1 MYIDENMAIYSD
13 KSLPDSVRRHNSKT
27 STNSGSSG
35 SDAPDIKHI
44 ENPMYTKNEL
54 PDTAPENDDHI
65 YETSLSF
72 PPLPPPPIE
81 TDDDANPFN
90 PYDTLPESIGPDT
103 YDRLDASSSQIV
115 DDPVYEAINATKTN
129 V

>member
-1 MYIDENMAIYSD
+1 MYIDENTAIYSD

-35 SDAPDIKHI
+35 SAPDIKHI
-44 ENPMYTKNEL
+44 ENPMYSENEL
-54 PDTAPENDDHI
+54 LDTAPENDDHI

>member
-1 MYIDENMAIYSD
+1 MYIDENTAIYSD

-27 STNSGSSG
+27 SANSGSSG
-35 SDAPDIKHI
+35 SAPDIKHI
-44 ENPMYTKNEL
+44 ENPMYSET
-54 PDTAPENDDHI
+54 DTAPENDDHI

-81 TDDDANPFN
+81 TNDDTNPFN

-115 DDPVYEAINATKTN
+115 DDPVYEAINGTKTN
-129 V
+129 A